1 MSYDQKK
8 DQSQFDFQSQIPF
21 EQWSNHLQLGC
32 AIHHLKDDFES
43 YKILFFMFQK
53 DLIWRKYECFKTI
66 KVPIL
71 RLPLGSF
78 KENAT
83 WM

>member
-1 MSYDQKK
+1 
-8 DQSQFDFQSQIPF
+8 
-21 EQWSNHLQLGC
+21 
-32 AIHHLKDDFES
+32 
-43 YKILFFMFQK
+43 MFQK